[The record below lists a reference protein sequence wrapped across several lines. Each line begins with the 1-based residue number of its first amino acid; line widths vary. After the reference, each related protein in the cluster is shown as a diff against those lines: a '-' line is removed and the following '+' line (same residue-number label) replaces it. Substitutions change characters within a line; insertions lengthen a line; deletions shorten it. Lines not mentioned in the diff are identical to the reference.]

1 MPLPVQKASCSGSTV
16 IKMPPTGGAE
26 KRCAATPHD
35 AALQVSKLA
44 AENAICLVIPE
55 NTRIDSEILSILEP
69 LSKDE
74 QIECAQVDEQTAKDL
89 LKNVGFTTLP
99 LIYLRGDC
107 VGGIPELKKL
117 HESNLVESF
126 LKKHDYDLIVIGGGS
141 GGLAA
146 AKEAARLGKKVACLD
161 YVKPSPVGTTW
172 GLGGT
177 CVNVGCIPKKLMHQA
192 AILGESIHDAKRF
205 GWQIPEGEI
214 KHSWTKMKDA
224 IQDYIG
230 SLNWGYRVQLRE
242 KSVTYLN
249 SYATFTGS
257 HEISATNKK
266 GKVEKLTADK
276 FLVAVGLRPRYPE
289 IPGAKECCI
298 SSDDIFSLPYN
309 PGKTLCIGASYVSLE
324 CAGFLHGVG
333 NDVSVMVR
341 SIVLRGFDQDM
352 AERIRKHMIEKGI
365 KFLNGVPTKFE
376 QLKERTESEP
386 GRVRVHYQIANEKG
400 ATEIVTEEYDTV
412 LLAIGRDAKTEDL
425 GLEKIGV
432 SLSKS
437 GKIMG
442 RREQSRSLPY
452 VYAVGDVLDGC
463 PELTPV
469 AIHAGKALMRRIFT
483 GNMEITEYEQVPTT
497 VFTPLEYGSCGISED
512 DAIAKFGKENIVV
525 YHNVF
530 YPLEYVVPERIE
542 KDHTYLKLIC
552 TKEGERVIGFHILTP
567 NAGEVTQGF
576 AISLKFNATKT
587 DFDRLIGIHP
597 TIKNLKHRDAEVKAW
612 FCNIFCWLNQLV
624 KPNIRFL

>member
-1 MPLPVQKASCSGSTV
+1 VQKASLRYYCSGTTV
-16 IKMPPTGGAE
+16 TKMPPTGGAE
-26 KRCAATPHD
+26 KRCAATPQE

-44 AENAICLVIPE
+44 AENSICIVIPE

-69 LSKDE
+69 LAKD
-74 QIECAQVDEQTAKDL
+74 QKIECAQVDEPTAKVL
-89 LKNVGFTTLP
+89 LKNVEFPTLP

-107 VGGIPELKKL
+107 IGSTQELKRLSERK
-117 HESNLVESF
+117 LVESCI
-126 LKKHDYDLIVIGGGS
+126 KKHDFDLIVIGGGS

-146 AKEAARLGKKVACLD
+146 AKEAARLGKKVACFD
-161 YVKPSPVGTTW
+161 YVKPTPIGTAW

-192 AILGESIHDAKRF
+192 ALLGESIHDAKAF
-205 GWQIPEGEI
+205 GWQIPEGKI
-214 KHSWTKMKDA
+214 QHSWTKMRDN
-224 IQDYIG
+224 IQDYIA

-242 KSVTYLN
+242 KSVEYFN

-266 GKVEKLTADK
+266 GKVEKYTADK

-289 IPGAKECCI
+289 IPGALECCI

-324 CAGFLHGVG
+324 CAGFLNGIG

-352 AERIRKHMIEKGI
+352 AERIRKHMIEKGV
-365 KFLNGVPTKFE
+365 KFLSGVPTKFE
-376 QLKERTESEP
+376 QLKERTDTQP
-386 GRVRVHYQIANEKG
+386 GRVKVHYQIANEKG

-412 LLAIGRDAKTEDL
+412 LLAIGRDAKTQDL
-425 GLEKIGV
+425 GLDKIGV
-432 SLSKS
+432 DLAKN
-437 GKIMG
+437 GKVIG

-452 VYAVGDVLDGC
+452 VYGIGDVLDGC

-469 AIHAGKALMRRIFT
+469 AIQAGRVLMRRIFT
-483 GNMEITEYEQVPTT
+483 GNMEVTEYEQVPTT
-497 VFTPLEYGSCGISED
+497 VFTPLEYGSCGMSED
-512 DAIAKFGKENIVV
+512 DANTRFGKENIVV

-530 YPLEYVVPERIE
+530 YPLEHTIPERIE
-542 KDHTYLKLIC
+542 KDHCYLKLIC
-552 TKEGERVIGFHILTP
+552 TKEGERVLGFHILTP
-567 NAGEVTQGF
+567 NAGEVTQGY
-576 AISLKFNATKT
+576 AIALKFNATKT

-597 TIKNLKHRDAEVKAW
+597 TVAENFTTLVTIKKEGQELKTDG
-612 FCNIFCWLNQLV
+612 C
-624 KPNIRFL
+624 